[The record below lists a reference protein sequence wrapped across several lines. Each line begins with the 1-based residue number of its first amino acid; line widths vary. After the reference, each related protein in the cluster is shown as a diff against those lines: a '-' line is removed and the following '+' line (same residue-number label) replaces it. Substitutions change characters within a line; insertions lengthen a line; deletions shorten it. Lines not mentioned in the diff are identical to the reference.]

1 MERVEKVTINIISD
15 RIDNT
20 EPLMNALNES
30 VPLMEGEKNGEVTTE
45 HTEVFSEGEL
55 IYRDGRVILRYEES
69 ELSGMEGAV
78 TEISYAESDPG
89 MVTME
94 RGGAFLTSFVFE
106 NGKRHICVYN
116 TPIMAFEICI
126 ATKEVVNRLEDEGY
140 IFLDYVLEL
149 RGAGA
154 ERNKLRISVIPRKD

>member
-1 MERVEKVTINIISD
+1 MEAVEKVTINIVSD

-78 TEISYAESDPG
+78 TEISYAENDPG
-89 MVTME
+89 LVTME